1 MEQFIATTLRVAS
14 PIVLVA
20 LGGLF
25 AYRAGIFHLGL
36 EGQMLIGAFASVA
49 GTIWTGDVWL
59 GILIAIIVN
68 AVVSAGF
75 WVIIVPLR
83 ANAIIAGLGLTAF
96 GVGGTTFALSALF
109 DTRGQIRAPAS
120 LPRPITG
127 VSDGPLAALSELSIL
142 VWLMPLIAFVVWLA
156 LRRTRFG
163 LRLAAVGEYPFAAR
177 SAGVNVGRMRL
188 VALLLTGTLCT
199 LGGAD
204 LALGTLSFF
213 QENMT
218 AGRGFLGFSS
228 MLFGAG
234 GPIGTTLAA
243 LFFGLA
249 QALGIQAQ
257 LLNLDFPP
265 VEFVLMLPFVATI
278 VAVWISGLRN
288 KRGLEAAA
296 AFGELR
302 E

>member
-1 MEQFIATTLRVAS
+1 MEQFIATTLRVAT
-14 PIVLVA
+14 PIVFVA

-36 EGQMLIGAFASVA
+36 EGQMLIGAFAAVA
-49 GTIWTGDVWL
+49 GAIWTGDVWL
-59 GILIAIIVN
+59 GIIIAIIVN
-68 AVVSAGF
+68 LVVSAAF

-83 ANAIIAGLGLTAF
+83 ANAIIAGLGLTTLGIGA
-96 GVGGTTFALSALF
+96 TTFALSALF
-109 DTRGQIRAPAS
+109 DTRGQIRAPAG
-120 LPRPITG
+120 LPRPVNG
-127 VSDGPLAALSELSIL
+127 VSDGPLAAVNELSIF
-142 VWLMPLIAFVVWLA
+142 VWLMPVIAFAVWVL

-163 LRLAAVGEYPFAAR
+163 LRLAAVGEYPMAAR
-177 SAGVNVGRMRL
+177 SAGVSVGRMRL
-188 VALLLTGTLCT
+188 VALLICGTLCT
-199 LGGAD
+199 IGGAD
-204 LALGTLSFF
+204 LSLGTLSFF

-234 GPIGTTLAA
+234 DPIGTTFAA

-257 LLNLDFPP
+257 LLNLGFPP

-288 KRGLEAAA
+288 KRGLEATA

>member
-1 MEQFIATTLRVAS
+1 VEQFVATTLRVAS

-25 AYRAGIFHLGL
+25 AYRSGIFHLGL

-49 GTIWTGDVWL
+49 GTVWTGDVWL
-59 GILIAIIVN
+59 GILIGILVN
-68 AVVSAGF
+68 LVVSAAF
-75 WVIIVPLR
+75 WFVIVPLR
-83 ANAIIAGLGLTAF
+83 ANAIIAGLGLTVL
-96 GVGGTTFALSALF
+96 GLGGTTYALSAIF
-109 DTRGQIRAPAS
+109 DTRGQIRAPAA
-120 LPRPITG
+120 LPRPF
-127 VSDGPLAALSELSIL
+127 DGLDLGPWSALTELSIL
-142 VWLMPLIAFVVWLA
+142 VWLMPLIAFLVWLV

-177 SAGVNVGRMRL
+177 SAGVRVARMRL
-188 VALLLTGTLCT
+188 VALLVCGTLCT

-234 GPIGTTLAA
+234 GPIGTAFAA

-265 VEFVLMLPFVATI
+265 VEFVLMLPFIATI
-278 VAVWISGLRN
+278 VAVWISGLRR
-288 KRGLEAAA
+288 KGGLEAAA

>member
-1 MEQFIATTLRVAS
+1 MEQFIVTTLRVAT

-49 GTIWTGDVWL
+49 GTAWTGDVWL
-59 GILIAIIVN
+59 GILIGILVN
-68 AVVSAGF
+68 LVVSAGF
-75 WVIIVPLR
+75 WVVIVPLR
-83 ANAIIAGLGLTAF
+83 ANAIIAGLGLTAL
-96 GVGGTTFALSALF
+96 GVGGTTFALTVLF
-109 DTRGQIRAPAS
+109 DTRGQIRAPVA
-120 LPRPITG
+120 LPRPLSGSI
-127 VSDGPLAALSELSIL
+127 DGPLAELSIL
-142 VWLMPLIAFVVWLA
+142 VLLMPLIALLTWLV

-177 SAGVNVGRMRL
+177 SAGVRVGRMRL
-188 VALLLTGTLCT
+188 IALLICGTLCT

-234 GPIGTTLAA
+234 DPIGTTLAA

-257 LLNLDFPP
+257 LLNLGFPP

-278 VAVWISGLRN
+278 VAVWISGMRN
-288 KRGLEAAA
+288 RRGVEAAA

>member
-14 PIVLVA
+14 PIILVA

-36 EGQMLIGAFASVA
+36 EGLMLIGAFAAVA
-49 GTIWTGDVWL
+49 GTIWTNSVVL
-59 GILIAIIVN
+59 GILIAVL
-68 AVVSAGF
+68 ACMVVSAVF
-75 WVIIVPLR
+75 WVVIVPLR
-83 ANAIIAGLGLTAF
+83 ANAIIAGLGLSML
-96 GVGGTTFALSALF
+96 GVGATSFAVAALF
-109 DTRGQIRAPAS
+109 DTRGQIRAPAG
-120 LPRPITG
+120 LWRPVTD
-127 VSDGPLAALSELSIL
+127 VNSGPLAAVSELSVL
-142 VWLMPLIAFVVWLA
+142 VWLMPLIAFVVWIV

-177 SAGVNVGRMRL
+177 SAGVSVARMRFM
-188 VALLLTGTLCT
+188 ALMISGALCA

-204 LALGTLSFF
+204 LALGSLRSF

-218 AGRGFLGFSS
+218 QGRGFLGFSS

-234 GPIGTTLAA
+234 DPIGTTFAA

-249 QALGIQAQ
+249 EAVGIQAQ
-257 LLNLDFPP
+257 LLNLGFPP
-265 VEFVLMLPFVATI
+265 VEFVLMLPFVVTI
-278 VAVWISGLRN
+278 IAVWLSSLRR
-288 KRGLEAAA
+288 RGQLDATAG
-296 AFGELR
+296 FGELR